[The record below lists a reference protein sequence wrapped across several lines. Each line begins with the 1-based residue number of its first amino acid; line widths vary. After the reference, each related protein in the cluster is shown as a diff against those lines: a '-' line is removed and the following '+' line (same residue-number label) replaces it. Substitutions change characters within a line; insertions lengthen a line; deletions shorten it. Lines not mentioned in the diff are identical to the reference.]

1 VITRCYIIFFTHLLT
16 LTIILS
22 HIGTHVAGTIAA
34 INDGNGV
41 RGVVTNNPKL
51 HIVKAFGDD
60 CSWAYVSSLVFALE
74 QCKTAEANIVSMSLG
89 GSFKSRTE
97 QKAFDKAYNQGILS
111 IAAAGNDVSPSVPLI
126 MHSSHVLLIIV
137 LLSSAG

>member
-1 VITRCYIIFFTHLLT
+1 MIDRCYIIFFIHLLT
-16 LTIILS
+16 LTLIIS

-41 RGVVTNNPKL
+41 REVVINNPKL
-51 HIVKAFGDD
+51 HIQVFGDD
-60 CSWAYVSSLVFALE
+60 CSWAYVSSLVFALD
-74 QCKTAEANIVSMSLG
+74 QCKTAGANIVSMSLG

-97 QKAFDKAYNQGILS
+97 QNAFDTAYNQGILS
-111 IAAAGNDVSPSVPLI
+111 IAAAGNGVSPSVPLI
-126 MHSSHVLLIIV
+126 MHSSHVLLIII